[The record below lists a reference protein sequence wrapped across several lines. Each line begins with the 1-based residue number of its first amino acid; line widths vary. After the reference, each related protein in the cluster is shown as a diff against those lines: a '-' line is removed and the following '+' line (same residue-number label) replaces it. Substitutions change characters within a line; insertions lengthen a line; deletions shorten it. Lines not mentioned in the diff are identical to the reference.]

1 MREMTVPAQDAQLA
15 AVTDFVNE
23 TLEALDCPMKTTM
36 QIDIALEEIF
46 VNIAHYAYGEEIGT
60 ATVCTRELE
69 GAHGIE
75 ITLSDS
81 GMPYNPLAKEDPDIT
96 LSAEE
101 RDIGGLGVF
110 MVKKIMDDVRYEYA
124 DGKNILTMRKTF

>member
-15 AVTDFVNE
+15 VVTDFVNE
-23 TLEALDCPMKTTM
+23 TLEALDCPMKTVI

-46 VNIAHYAYGEEIGT
+46 VNIAHYAYGKEIGT

-69 GAHGIE
+69 DAHGIE
-75 ITLSDS
+75 ITLADS
-81 GMPYNPLAKEDPDIT
+81 GSPYDPLAREDPDIT

-101 RDIGGLGVF
+101 REIGGLGVF
-110 MVKKIMDDVRYEYA
+110 MVKKIMDEVRYEYV
-124 DGKNILTMRKTF
+124 DGQNVLTMRKAF